1 MNLKSIIAGTLAG
14 AVATTPVTANAQE
27 YAGKSAGS
35 AYTMA
40 SETPI
45 RDSIEGY
52 ASEPNIRLMKTSTGD
67 YVSVSAGRTSV
78 DSIVN
83 SVNKYGSH
91 FIQGDPGK
99 EYMASLASTLQSN
112 GEENRGM
119 GKGTKAAIIA
129 LVAGGV
135 VVGYL
140 VSQKGKDKK
149 GPGGTI

>member
-52 ASEPNIRLMKTSTGD
+52 ASEPNIRLMKTLCKPTRASGND
-67 YVSVSAGRTSV
+67 AGWTRSLWEF
-78 DSIVN
+78 N
-83 SVNKYGSH
+83 NNKPLS
-91 FIQGDPGK
+91 
-99 EYMASLASTLQSN
+99 E
-112 GEENRGM
+112 
-119 GKGTKAAIIA
+119 
-129 LVAGGV
+129 
-135 VVGYL
+135 
-140 VSQKGKDKK
+140 KK
-149 GPGGTI
+149 